1 MAFLH
6 EQIILPLSDLLTR
19 QQVHRYLRFL
29 LQSAQWSENRM
40 AEYQDRRFRQLMSH
54 VSVHVPFY
62 RDWLGEHGLCAADFQ
77 TMADV
82 VKLPIVD
89 KAMIRNEGISRFMA
103 DNVSPRQRMVSH
115 SSGSTGEPFEF
126 YVSREAYSVNMAAK
140 LRTWY
145 DVGYRLG
152 DSYVKLSS
160 SPRERFTKR
169 LQDRMTNGAVVTFN
183 SLDDPALERILSTI
197 EQMRPKIIRTHPNA
211 IYYLARYRER
221 HPGAFGFSPQFI
233 MTTSSNLPQS
243 FRDVIKRVF
252 ECDVID
258 AYSCEGTPNT
268 AETTAHDGYHVT
280 KEYGHIEVLDE
291 NDMPVKD
298 GVGTVV
304 STDLWNYAMPF
315 IRYNTRDLVYV
326 DENGIIQRIA
336 GRACEL
342 LEMPN
347 GSRFTG
353 QVIEDYFIYCTNH
366 SVEAFQ
372 VVKRRDGSVL
382 FRLMVGKGFSETVRQ
397 AIVEHWQN
405 ELETMVEVNV
415 VDHIPL
421 MNNNK
426 YLTIVNE

>member
-1 MAFLH
+1 M
-6 EQIILPLSDLLTR
+6 
-19 QQVHRYLRFL
+19 
-29 LQSAQWSENRM
+29 
-40 AEYQDRRFRQLMSH
+40 
-54 VSVHVPFY
+54 
-62 RDWLGEHGLCAADFQ
+62 
-77 TMADV
+77 
-82 VKLPIVD
+82 
-89 KAMIRNEGISRFMA
+89 
-103 DNVSPRQRMVSH
+103 
-115 SSGSTGEPFEF
+115 
-126 YVSREAYSVNMAAK
+126 
-140 LRTWY
+140 
-145 DVGYRLG
+145 
-152 DSYVKLSS
+152 
-160 SPRERFTKR
+160 
-169 LQDRMTNGAVVTFN
+169 
-183 SLDDPALERILSTI
+183 
-197 EQMRPKIIRTHPNA
+197 
-211 IYYLARYRER
+211 
-221 HPGAFGFSPQFI
+221 
-233 MTTSSNLPQS
+233 
-243 FRDVIKRVF
+243 
-252 ECDVID
+252 
-258 AYSCEGTPNT
+258 
-268 AETTAHDGYHVT
+268 
-280 KEYGHIEVLDE
+280 LDE